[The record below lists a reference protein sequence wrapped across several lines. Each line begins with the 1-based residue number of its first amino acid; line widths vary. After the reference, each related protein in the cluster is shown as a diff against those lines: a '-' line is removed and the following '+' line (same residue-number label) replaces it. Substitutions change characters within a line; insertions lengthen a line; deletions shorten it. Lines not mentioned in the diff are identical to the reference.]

1 MSRSLNPMNGGD
13 FIHDDERK
21 LDGGSVLSRLSLANK
36 TAIITGAGGGI
47 GYSVAVAYAEMG
59 CSIAIWYHTN
69 REAPKRAEEL
79 SEKYKVKCKAYQ
91 VDVRLWEAV
100 EKATDQAVA
109 DLNGRLDIF
118 VANSGVPWTQ
128 GPMIDSPLEQYKDVI
143 QTDLD
148 GVYYYAKAAAKHWRR
163 QKLEGK
169 DVVGKPLDNFNRGS
183 FIATASAGVI
193 HLCKSLAAEW
203 AIFARAN
210 SVSPGYIITD
220 ITTFVPQDVKELW
233 KDKVPMGRQEEA
245 HELQGAFLYF
255 ASDLSTYT
263 SGETLVVDGGYHA
276 V

>member
-36 TAIITGAGGGI
+36 TAIITGAG
-47 GYSVAVAYAEMG
+47 
-59 CSIAIWYHTN
+59 
-69 REAPKRAEEL
+69 
-79 SEKYKVKCKAYQ
+79 KAYQ

-128 GPMIDSPLEQYKDVI
+128 GPMIDAPLEQYKDVI

-148 GVYYYAKAAAKHWRR
+148 GVYYCAKAAAKHWRR
-163 QKLEGK
+163 QKLEGT

-183 FIATASAGVI
+183 FIATAFVSGVLANVPQFQACYNAAKAGVI

-203 AIFARAN
+203 AMFARAN

-233 KDKVPMGRQEEA
+233 KDKVPMGRQAET

-263 SGETLVVDGGYHA
+263 TGETLVVDGGYHA
-276 V
+276 VLT